1 MTKYTAKQNEEIK
14 KAIDTEYD
22 TGFRNGWV
30 MCREEIVRRFEL
42 LNGSSLTTDE
52 YIALIEKVEEE

>member
-1 MTKYTAKQNEEIK
+1 MSSYTAKQNEEIT
-14 KAIDTEYD
+14 KAIDAEYD

-30 MCREEIVRRFEL
+30 MCREAIVRRFEL

-52 YIALIEKVEEE
+52 YIALIEEVEEE